1 MLCHVLGVLL
11 RLGSV
16 SVIQVDRCHVMSCHV
31 MSCHVMSCHVMC

>member
-16 SVIQVDRCHVMSCHV
+16 SVIQVDEIIIDRVCLLVEHVL
-31 MSCHVMSCHVMC
+31 